1 MKERAENLFLLLNP
15 MTRDLKGLK
24 KNICEICTEKIIPRY
39 LVDVPEA
46 NLEEIY
52 SSFVPQT

>member
-1 MKERAENLFLLLNP
+1 MKEKTENIFLLLNP
-15 MTRDLKGLK
+15 TTRDLKELK
-24 KNICEICTEKIIPRY
+24 KNICEICTKIIPRY